1 MDYEKEWVN
10 ISLYNYYDNNYDNK
24 ALIRCD
30 LSSSTD
36 KFGSLEPP
44 SLKIELISLHDNLR
58 EFYFISPSNCLDL
71 KKSIDNA
78 KEYIFAS
85 EYTQPIV
92 IKKRY
97 LKNKDL
103 IINFIKNN
111 NNESVC
117 RFEIKTNENK
127 YLYVNLPLFPEFHN
141 FYNILKKMALDYI
154 DIAFKVNNYYSTKK
168 SESYLAEISSSLN
181 QQKIILNNLSVS
193 SPKNELPVLDET
205 EIDDNISSLENKVI
219 LVPNDDEKV
228 EETEL
233 NKEFRD
239 FLGQEMSNIKI
250 PNIEEIDKP
259 RTNVQTTGL
268 TDHKS
273 LFFDKLI
280 KWNIEDFEK
289 MFETVLDKEDPL
301 EYIINLFK
309 YINKDYEPFLGMNET
324 DKKSVYH
331 LTHLFI
337 KRVKSSYNYINEE
350 NFENINFF
358 RNYYISPEV
367 TVFNNFDVELAYD
380 LLSVFVYVSQFR
392 TLMNLKTNSFI
403 TSKAKILLGIGSV
416 IFPFVFPVLFKKT
429 KIEILRNIE
438 SRFNTISSKLFNN
451 YNEAIHNVGLKPIN
465 KVDIKKRCEDIY
477 ETYISSFDTTEQIHD
492 NDYLNIF
499 YILPYKNDFN
509 LEQIIK
515 YIVPIEA
522 KYHPEDWGEVDDEL
536 LNVYN
541 CEDESVRKFLLSK
554 KSLTNKIKRTETNLE
569 RYIKS
574 NINDVSTELKN
585 ILKKLVED
593 LVKRNEDFDINDFD
607 FPYEE
612 LPDNII
618 KGLYCWKPSINEKIK
633 TNYKYFLDEIEDCIM
648 DKQSIIDLS
657 KNDNN
662 EEGGDDWD
670 FEF

>member
-1 MDYEKEWVN
+1 
-10 ISLYNYYDNNYDNK
+10 
-24 ALIRCD
+24 
-30 LSSSTD
+30 
-36 KFGSLEPP
+36 
-44 SLKIELISLHDNLR
+44 
-58 EFYFISPSNCLDL
+58 
-71 KKSIDNA
+71 
-78 KEYIFAS
+78 
-85 EYTQPIV
+85 
-92 IKKRY
+92 
-97 LKNKDL
+97 
-103 IINFIKNN
+103 
-111 NNESVC
+111 
-117 RFEIKTNENK
+117 
-127 YLYVNLPLFPEFHN
+127 
-141 FYNILKKMALDYI
+141 
-154 DIAFKVNNYYSTKK
+154 
-168 SESYLAEISSSLN
+168 
-181 QQKIILNNLSVS
+181 
-193 SPKNELPVLDET
+193 
-205 EIDDNISSLENKVI
+205 
-219 LVPNDDEKV
+219 
-228 EETEL
+228 
-233 NKEFRD
+233 
-239 FLGQEMSNIKI
+239 
-250 PNIEEIDKP
+250 
-259 RTNVQTTGL
+259 
-268 TDHKS
+268 
-273 LFFDKLI
+273 
-280 KWNIEDFEK
+280 
-289 MFETVLDKEDPL
+289 
-301 EYIINLFK
+301 
-309 YINKDYEPFLGMNET
+309 
-324 DKKSVYH
+324 
-331 LTHLFI
+331 
-337 KRVKSSYNYINEE
+337 
-350 NFENINFF
+350 
-358 RNYYISPEV
+358 
-367 TVFNNFDVELAYD
+367 
-380 LLSVFVYVSQFR
+380 
-392 TLMNLKTNSFI
+392 MNLKTNSFI